1 MSILEIFSHK
11 NWLLL
16 KAMVSSDFKLRYK
29 QSMLGYLWSVLKPL
43 MLFGVMYVVF
53 IHFLRFGDSVPH
65 FSVGLLLGIVMWNF
79 FSETTSGGLNAVV
92 GHGDLLRKIKFSKYI
107 VVVSAATSAL
117 INLGISFVVV
127 MLFAL
132 ANGVHF
138 TWSAL
143 LIIPIFVELFF
154 LALGVAFFLGAAYV
168 YFRDLSQIWE
178 VVMQAGFYATPI
190 IYPVSLVVTNAGEF
204 IARLQLLL
212 NPAAQIVQDARHVL
226 IAPENVTVWEN
237 WPPYIAVIPVILSF
251 LIFLGGLK
259 FYTAKSKSFAEL
271 V

>member
-92 GHGDLLRKIKFSKYI
+92 GHGDLLRKIKFSKY
-107 VVVSAATSAL
+107 
-117 INLGISFVVV
+117 FVVV

-168 YFRDLSQIWE
+168 YFRDLSPIWE